1 MARPPRSSW
10 ADEEAAVSDDD
21 FRREVLP
28 SPGGRLHDGVPPGVP
43 AEEAA
48 RAQLQRRLETVT
60 RVVLR
65 PLASP
70 LPLGFLALAAATLLT
85 SALQLG
91 WLAPDQQRPVALALI
106 TFVFP
111 LQLLASILGHLCRDS
126 VAGTGMGVLAG
137 TWLTAGLVQL
147 TSPAGSTSDGLGL
160 FLLVAGAAMLVP
172 AAGAALGKLVP
183 AMVLLTTSLRFF
195 TSGIYQLTSD
205 PGWKLAAGWVG
216 IFLFAVAV
224 YAALAAELEDVRGK
238 PALPTGRRA
247 KGKMSIEGTLL
258 DQVMDVHHEPGVRRQ
273 L

>member
-1 MARPPRSSW
+1 M
-10 ADEEAAVSDDD
+10 SDNEV
-21 FRREVLP
+21 RREGLP
-28 SPGGRLHDGVPPGVP
+28 NPDGKLYQTPPPGVP

-48 RAQLQRRLETVT
+48 RADLQQRLETMT

-91 WLAPDQQRPVALALI
+91 WLAPDQQRPVALALLA
-106 TFVFP
+106 FVFP
-111 LQLLASILGHLCRDS
+111 LQLLASVLGFLSRDS
-126 VAGTGMGVLAG
+126 VAGTGMGILAG
-137 TWLTAGLVQL
+137 TWLTTGLVQL
-147 TSPAGSTSDGLGL
+147 TSPPGSTSDGLGL
-160 FLLVAGAAMLVP
+160 FVVVAGMAMLVP
-172 AAGAALGKLVP
+172 ATGAALGKLVP
-183 AMVLLTTSLRFF
+183 AMVLFTTSLRFF
-195 TSGIYQLTSD
+195 ASGIYQLTAD
-205 PGWKLAAGWVG
+205 RGWKLAAGWVG
-216 IFLFAVAV
+216 VLLFAVAV

>member
-1 MARPPRSSW
+1 
-10 ADEEAAVSDDD
+10 VSDDE

-28 SPGGRLHDGVPPGVP
+28 NPDGKLYQTPPPGVP

-48 RAQLQRRLETVT
+48 RADLQQRLETMT

-91 WLAPDQQRPVALALI
+91 WLAPDQQRPVALALLA
-106 TFVFP
+106 FVFP
-111 LQLLASILGHLCRDS
+111 LQLLGSVLGFLSRDS
-126 VAGTGMGVLAG
+126 VAGTGMGILAG
-137 TWLTAGLVQL
+137 TWLTTGLVQL
-147 TSPAGSTSDGLGL
+147 TSPPGSTSDGLGL
-160 FLLVAGAAMLVP
+160 FLVVAGMAMLVP

-183 AMVLLTTSLRFF
+183 AAVLLTTSLRFL
-195 TSGIYQLTSD
+195 TSGIYQLTAGR
-205 PGWKLAAGWVG
+205 GWKLAAGWVG
-216 IFLFAVAV
+216 VLLFAVAV

-247 KGKMSIEGTLL
+247 KGKLSIEGTLL